1 MHESSVLPY
10 SGKGRYF
17 SCSSFSLF
25 DGASIREDEAHW
37 HMNFSLINGCG
48 THENNI
54 RGHSFFWSGSE
65 FTNII
70 IGTKKV
76 NKQV

>member
-1 MHESSVLPY
+1 MLFY
-10 SGKGRYF
+10 SITL
-17 SCSSFSLF
+17 CN
-25 DGASIREDEAHW
+25 GASIRKYEAHW

-54 RGHSFFWSGSE
+54 YDYSLFLSGTYE

-70 IGTKKV
+70 IATKKG
-76 NKQV
+76 KQVSIRKKL